1 MAQSLSPDHPTQEHF
16 HDPARNT
23 YRYIHL
29 PDTSWISQ
37 RDPPE
42 FDDALLQS
50 LEQKRQE
57 LDAKVARYIAKKQ
70 GQFNDYVAEKNR
82 RYDLRTEDRQKRRAA
97 QQERDHEQAMAE
109 ACEDASGAPHLMEDD
124 SEASW
129 FTKQREEDA
138 RKRAEAVSEEV
149 AKSDT
154 TYSDSP
160 DAAAHATLSTVRE
173 RDSEIL
179 QLLPGFLPLL
189 EDQEKLSSS
198 APAANRG
205 DGRPSRNPR
214 SELIRSSTMP
224 PSLSHRP
231 APRRSSLKQSNGDR
245 PGSARKA
252 VRLSLGPSIVTPTQS
267 PPNDGP
273 STSTNHSAQT
283 SLSEETLRNI
293 QREIEEAERWK
304 SEPERIHTEEIPI
317 EDLLSATAHVNP
329 RQADI
334 EIAPDH
340 ISSPSSASPEKGK
353 AKAGS
358 SVNDDNSENAGSEKQ
373 PSPPQSKP
381 NYSASP
387 LNFGKEE
394 IPQRPTAS
402 LGRRSSLT
410 EEAKSAPKEP
420 KKKKKKKVKTATTT
434 GLPTYTPARAPTTTA
449 LSSTA
454 PEVGT
459 SSARS
464 IANSSQQAPQ
474 AQSASL
480 LSSSFVDAN
489 NTGIFYPTRS
499 RPPPSHMRPDEAS
512 LSAVDVPLPVGG
524 LSSSDSPPTSYG
536 SALRGA
542 SLGESYM
549 ALNFA
554 RRMEKNKAER
564 KDGGNSVGG
573 SGVGRKNK
581 GKAGQPPS
589 HGPLREVDED
599 EDDEDDEADRLV
611 RQREEKY
618 RRDRMQDEEEFA
630 GELDL

>member
-1 MAQSLSPDHPTQEHF
+1 MAATHPRAPSPPEHI
-16 HDPARNT
+16 HDPYRNN
-23 YRYIHL
+23 YRYLHM
-29 PDTSWISQ
+29 PDTSWIRH

-82 RYDLRTEDRQKRRAA
+82 RYDLRADERQKRRAA
-97 QQERDHEQAMAE
+97 QQERNHEQAMADDH
-109 ACEDASGAPHLMEDD
+109 APAPHLMDD
-124 SEASW
+124 DNEARW

-149 AKSDT
+149 ATSGARH
-154 TYSDSP
+154 SDSAAVQP
-160 DAAAHATLSTVRE
+160 DSLGSVRE

-189 EDQEKLSSS
+189 EDQEQLSSS
-198 APAANRG
+198 APAANG
-205 DGRPSRNPR
+205 ASSRPSRDPR
-214 SELIRSSTMP
+214 AELVRSSTMP
-224 PSLSHRP
+224 PVLKHSP

-252 VRLSLGPSIVTPTQS
+252 VRLSLGPRIVTPTQS
-267 PPNDGP
+267 PPDDRP
-273 STSTNHSAQT
+273 LSSIETSAES
-283 SLSEETLRNI
+283 SLSEETLRSI

-304 SEPERIHTEEIPI
+304 SEPEKVYTEEIPI
-317 EDLLSATAHVNP
+317 EDLV
-329 RQADI
+329 
-334 EIAPDH
+334 
-340 ISSPSSASPEKGK
+340 SASSDHDHNYAVENTARNPVDTPASVSPDKGK
-353 AKAGS
+353 AKAQVAISGGANES
-358 SVNDDNSENAGSEKQ
+358 AGSEKQ
-373 PSPPQSKP
+373 QSPPQSKP
-381 NYSASP
+381 NYAESP
-387 LNFGKEE
+387 INFNKEE

-420 KKKKKKKVKTATTT
+420 KKKKKKKVKTQTAT
-434 GLPTYTPARAPTTTA
+434 GLPTYTPVRATTTTA

-454 PEVGT
+454 PEISA

-464 IANSSQQAPQ
+464 IAPAY
-474 AQSASL
+474 QSTPPNTSTSL

-489 NTGIFYPTRS
+489 NTGIFYPTRE
-499 RPPPSHMRPDEAS
+499 RPPPSSLRPNEAS

-524 LSSSDSPPTSYG
+524 FSSDSASNSYG
-536 SALRGA
+536 SVLRGT

-554 RRMEKNKAER
+554 RRMAER
-564 KDGGNSVGG
+564 EKAQSEKGGKKKKSKSSSAPVE
-573 SGVGRKNK
+573 
-581 GKAGQPPS
+581 Q
-589 HGPLREVDED
+589 PLREED
-599 EDDEDDEADRLV
+599 EEDDDSEAERLV
-611 RQREEKY
+611 RKREEKY
-618 RRDRMQDEEEFA
+618 RRDRALDDDEFA

>member
-1 MAQSLSPDHPTQEHF
+1 MAHSLPPDHSAQEHF
-16 HDPARNT
+16 HDPSRNT

-29 PDTSWISQ
+29 PDTSWITQ

-109 ACEDASGAPHLMEDD
+109 ACDGASGAPQLMEDD
-124 SEASW
+124 NESSW

-149 AKSDT
+149 AKSET
-154 TYSDSP
+154 PSSDSP
-160 DAAAHATLSTVRE
+160 DAAAHTSLGTVRE

-189 EDQEKLSSS
+189 EDQEQLSSS

-205 DGRPSRNPR
+205 DGRPLRNPR
-214 SELIRSSTMP
+214 SELVRSSTMP
-224 PSLSHRP
+224 PTLKHSP

-252 VRLSLGPSIVTPTQS
+252 VRLSLGPRIVTPTQS
-267 PPNDGP
+267 PPEDRP
-273 STSTNHSAQT
+273 SSSTNHSAQT
-283 SLSEETLRNI
+283 SLSEEALRNI

-304 SEPERIHTEEIPI
+304 SGPERIHTEEIPI
-317 EDLLSATAHVNP
+317 EDLLSATIRKDSSQDDESV
-329 RQADI
+329 
-334 EIAPDH
+334 APDNVQN
-340 ISSPSSASPEKGK
+340 PSSASPEKGK
-353 AKAGS
+353 AKAEPALDQS
-358 SVNDDNSENAGSEKQ
+358 KKENAGPDNQLSPSQSRPSYSE
-373 PSPPQSKP
+373 
-381 NYSASP
+381 SP

-420 KKKKKKKVKTATTT
+420 KKKKKKKVKASTAG
-434 GLPTYTPARAPTTTA
+434 GLPTITPTRAPTTTA
-449 LSSTA
+449 LSSTV

-464 IANSSQQAPQ
+464 IAPSSQPAPQ
-474 AQSASL
+474 TQSASL

-524 LSSSDSPPTSYG
+524 FSSESPTASYG

-564 KDGGNSVGG
+564 RGNGKG
-573 SGVGRKNK
+573 SKKKNG
-581 GKAGQPPS
+581 GKAGQTPS
-589 HGPLREVDED
+589 HGPLREEEDED
-599 EDDEDDEADRLV
+599 EDDEEDEELERLA
-611 RQREEKY
+611 RQRDERY
-618 RRDRMQDEEEFA
+618 RRDRLQDDDEFA